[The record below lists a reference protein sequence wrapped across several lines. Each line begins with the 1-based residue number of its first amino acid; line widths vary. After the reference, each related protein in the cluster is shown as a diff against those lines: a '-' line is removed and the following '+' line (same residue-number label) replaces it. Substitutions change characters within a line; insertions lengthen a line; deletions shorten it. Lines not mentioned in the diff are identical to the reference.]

1 MAAFIDAQGA
11 TQQFE
16 VTLDVVRDASTARE
30 TVRDYVNGL
39 LPTNVDAYGD
49 SFSQLCASEG
59 LVLNPSKK
67 YNLKSPSLDAVLNG
81 RPVLEAGAVV
91 RNPTNQARV
100 LLMPAIGALVE
111 DKLSEDL
118 EMNAN
123 AFDSMIALDTTIA
136 DDWLI
141 WPQAS
146 YAGPEAGRSQVIA
159 QLAKPVNMLTL
170 TTSEKSLRI
179 PTFSMGVEWSDQ
191 SAKFL
196 NLDFISLSIA
206 RQVAVER
213 NSRANESLLA
223 MLNGDADV
231 GQVSLSSAGRVT
243 TAVSLDATAT
253 TGITQK
259 AWMLWLFAN
268 GKQRRITHVVTDI
281 LGALAIQN
289 RTGRPVVTGD
299 NGTSVRINTNEVVS
313 NPTWNDNVS
322 IFITDDAT
330 WPAGT
335 VMGFDSRYAI
345 QRVTSSNASYSSVE
359 QFVTTR
365 SSIMRYDTG
374 SICRRI
380 IDTAFDVLTFA

>member
-146 YAGPEAGRSQVIA
+146 
-159 QLAKPVNMLTL
+159 
-170 TTSEKSLRI
+170 
-179 PTFSMGVEWSDQ
+179 
-191 SAKFL
+191 
-196 NLDFISLSIA
+196 
-206 RQVAVER
+206 
-213 NSRANESLLA
+213 
-223 MLNGDADV
+223 
-231 GQVSLSSAGRVT
+231 
-243 TAVSLDATAT
+243 
-253 TGITQK
+253 
-259 AWMLWLFAN
+259 
-268 GKQRRITHVVTDI
+268 
-281 LGALAIQN
+281 
-289 RTGRPVVTGD
+289 
-299 NGTSVRINTNEVVS
+299 
-313 NPTWNDNVS
+313 
-322 IFITDDAT
+322 
-330 WPAGT
+330 
-335 VMGFDSRYAI
+335 
-345 QRVTSSNASYSSVE
+345 
-359 QFVTTR
+359 
-365 SSIMRYDTG
+365 
-374 SICRRI
+374 
-380 IDTAFDVLTFA
+380 